1 MLPPDPRIL
10 GVFTSLDSG
19 DRKLRPVLPSP
30 DSCDSTVCP
39 PGVCVQCLRVPPS
52 PGTWGGPR
60 GPEALPAL
68 LARPGEGTGSG
79 FPPLPQREGYREV
92 LRGERACAGL
102 DVRERR
108 SRFLAAALSK
118 VRVKCDTPAKWE
130 QKKHPSTRPSSSPPP
145 FSMETR
151 TRRRSRVCYG
161 KVSPWSETVSGVP
174 AGSELPVS
182 GEGRRQAGRSLATY
196 TCIHIFF
203 PRLILFYSSSTYLYP
218 SSPSLSRL
226 IG

>member
-1 MLPPDPRIL
+1 MPPPDRCIL
-10 GVFTSLDSG
+10 EVFTSLDSG
-19 DRKLRPVLPSP
+19 DRKLCPVLPSP
-30 DSCDSTVCP
+30 DSCDSTLRP
-39 PGVCVQCLRVPPS
+39 PGLRSVLSGVPVPPR
-52 PGTWGGPR
+52 TWGGPR

-79 FPPLPQREGYREV
+79 FPPLPQRKGYREV

-118 VRVKCDTPAKWE
+118 VPVKCDTPAKWE

-145 FSMETR
+145 SSMETR
-151 TRRRSRVCYG
+151 KRRRSRVCYG

-196 TCIHIFF
+196 TCIRIF
-203 PRLILFYSSSTYLYP
+203 
-218 SSPSLSRL
+218 SPA
-226 IG
+226 